1 MSLQWV
7 RQNIAAFG
15 GDPNRITLFG
25 QSAGGS
31 STAVHLVSPLSKGLY
46 SAAIIES
53 NPITLPMK
61 TVVGFLKSLIPLLA
75 INLRCSLFPIVIRI
89 RPRLWVASLLKT
101 LIVPGTERIRT
112 IVQEASPSP
121 KSWRLNI
128 QRNSISPSFARL
140 ISSTLGHP
148 SVRFPCL
155 SSVSIFSTKMKKS
168 WR

>member
-61 TVVGFLKSLIPLLA
+61 TVVGFKSLSPLSYMRHS
-75 INLRCSLFPIVIRI
+75 N
-89 RPRLWVASLLKT
+89 
-101 LIVPGTERIRT
+101 VPC
-112 IVQEASPSP
+112 
-121 KSWRLNI
+121 N
-128 QRNSISPSFARL
+128 
-140 ISSTLGHP
+140 
-148 SVRFPCL
+148 
-155 SSVSIFSTKMKKS
+155 
-168 WR
+168 